1 MSDYTFLK
9 YYENVHC
16 WKTAFKTTK
25 KKYLHAK
32 GQDRTLI
39 SKMILRKRK
48 KTKDPVKV
56 HIFWEG
62 HKILRNLNLTFD
74 YGTYNQK

>member
-1 MSDYTFLK
+1 MYIVEKPPLK
-9 YYENVHC
+9 QQ
-16 WKTAFKTTK
+16 

-56 HIFWEG
+56 HIF
-62 HKILRNLNLTFD
+62 
-74 YGTYNQK
+74 